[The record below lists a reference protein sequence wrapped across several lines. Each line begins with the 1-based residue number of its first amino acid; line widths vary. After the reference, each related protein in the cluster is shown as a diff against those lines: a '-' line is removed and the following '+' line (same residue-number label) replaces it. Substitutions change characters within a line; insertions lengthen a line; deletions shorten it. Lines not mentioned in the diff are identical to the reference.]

1 MIGLASLL
9 AGIVVS
15 APFPNGGTI
24 PKVYTCDGADKMP
37 PITLATRT
45 HPRVYAVEV
54 DDIDAP
60 GGVFVHWIAVG
71 NVQGRNTF
79 GKIGYSG
86 PCPPP
91 GDPPH
96 RYVFHAYALN
106 PRPRLARGFSVA
118 QLHAAIRGHVIASG
132 KIVGRYGR

>member
-1 MIGLASLL
+1 VVGLASLL

-15 APFPNGGTI
+15 APFPNGGAI
-24 PKVYTCDGADKMP
+24 PRVYTCDGADKRP
-37 PITLATRT
+37 AITVTTKLHA
-45 HPRVYAVEV
+45 RVIAVEV

-60 GGVFVHWIAVG
+60 GGVFVHWLAAG
-71 NVQGRNTF
+71 PVQGRNTF

-86 PCPPP
+86 PCPPS

-96 RYVFHAYALN
+96 RYVFHVYALN
-106 PRPRLARGFSVA
+106 HALRLARGFSAA
-118 QLHAAIRGHVIASG
+118 QLHAAMRGHVVASG

>member
-1 MIGLASLL
+1 VIGLASLL

-24 PKVYTCDGADKMP
+24 QKVYTCDGANKTP
-37 PITLATRT
+37 PLTWSGYS
-45 HPRVYAVEV
+45 HPRQIAVEV

-60 GGVFVHWIAVG
+60 GGIFVHWLAAG
-71 NVQGRNTF
+71 PVQGKNTF

-96 RYVFHAYALN
+96 RYVFHVYALN
-106 PRPRLARGFSVA
+106 RALRLARGFSAA
-118 QLHAAIRGHVIASG
+118 QLHAAMRGHVVASG

>member
-1 MIGLASLL
+1 VAAIAFLL
-9 AGIVVS
+9 AGIVVT
-15 APFPNGGTI
+15 APFPNDGTI
-24 PKVYTCDGADKMP
+24 PKVYTCDGADKRP
-37 PITLATRT
+37 ALTLST
-45 HPRVYAVEV
+45 HAHARQYAVEV

-60 GGVFVHWIAVG
+60 GGVFVHWIAAG
-71 NVQGRNTF
+71 PVQGKNTF

-96 RYVFHAYALN
+96 RYVFHVYGLNRAL
-106 PRPRLARGFSVA
+106 RLARGFSAA
-118 QLHAAIRGHVIASG
+118 QLHAAMRGHVIASG